1 MTKYK
6 FAPLLGVVLALPAT
20 GVLAQTAQPAVGAQ
34 QTQSP
39 PAQTPPQKADKDD
52 QPAAVG
58 DVVVS
63 ARANDVRTS
72 IDSIS
77 YSLADDLQA
86 ATGTLAEA
94 LRNVPSVDVDPQGNV
109 SLLSLIHI

>member
-6 FAPLLGVVLALPAT
+6 FAPLLGVVLALPAA
-20 GVLAQTAQPAVGAQ
+20 GVLAQTPSPGTQPSQNRPV
-34 QTQSP
+34 
-39 PAQTPPQKADKDD
+39 QTPPQKADKDD

-77 YSLADDLQA
+77 
-86 ATGTLAEA
+86 
-94 LRNVPSVDVDPQGNV
+94 
-109 SLLSLIHI
+109 